1 MPVWNKANA
10 QHLLSRCLFGFNRQD
25 VRYALSK
32 SLNDFVD
39 NDILGAAVQPTAP
52 NTWVSEK
59 PVSNNNTVDRQREKE
74 MSIWWL
80 KLMLNDVKII
90 VAEILG
96 DIKRDCLQPFFTIYR
111 YQITIYYC

>member
-25 VRYALSK
+25 VTYALSK
-32 SLNDFVD
+32 SLNDYFVD

-96 DIKRDCLQPFFTIYR
+96 DIQRDCLQPFFTIYR
-111 YQITIYYC
+111 YQITIYY